1 MMNGKKVENEKT
13 DNHRLCSSRNS
24 NLYIYIAVLVLLLC
38 SRIFDIYT
46 TYLATPDLSGE
57 SNFLVRYLG
66 FGWTNLSVM
75 NLGII
80 AVFFLL
86 FAISWSEFSK
96 RRENDQVGSHL
107 SIGGFVT
114 RNADAEF
121 EDPIE
126 TEIMQRNV
134 AYEIGITLP
143 VYVIIT
149 GYFQGAV
156 NLMIY
161 FGVIVVSFTHSQF
174 LYPVTIGGVFGIIS
188 HYFAKRLLYSK
199 HEPLSEK
206 PHKVMVSQKT

>member
-1 MMNGKKVENEKT
+1 MNEKKEKGKNT
-13 DNHRLCSSRNS
+13 NEVPFQRNT
-24 NLYIYIAVLVLLLC
+24 NLFIYLTVFSLLLC
-38 SRIFDIYT
+38 SRIFDIYS
-46 TYLATPDLSGE
+46 TYLVTPDLSGE

-75 NLGII
+75 NVAII
-80 AVFFLL
+80 VVFFLM

-96 RRENDQVGSHL
+96 RHENDHGGSH
-107 SIGGFVT
+107 SVIGGFIT

-121 EDPIE
+121 HDPIE
-126 TEIMQRNV
+126 SEIMQRNL

-156 NLMIY
+156 NIMIY

-174 LYPVTIGGVFGIIS
+174 LYPVMIGGVFGIIS
-188 HYFAKRLLYSK
+188 HYFAKRLLYK
-199 HEPLSEK
+199 RHEPLSQK
-206 PHKVMVSQKT
+206 PHKVMMPQKT